1 VFSTISKRTWS
12 GKAQFLK
19 VVYSG
24 CVFNLLIRLGAEIA
38 VSSEFRLKSLSN
50 QRPDLRGSGPHPDRI
65 SACYIKTLRSSELG
79 SRFGAHS
86 QPILSGAIFGEGP
99 LVARKAVVRQDRA
112 LILQLNSTTIT
123 RSHRRDEAQR

>member
-1 VFSTISKRTWS
+1 MFSIISNRTWS
-12 GKAQFLK
+12 GKAHFLR
-19 VVYSG
+19 VVNSG

-50 QRPDLRGSGPHPDRI
+50 RGPDLHRSGPHPERI

-86 QPILSGAIFGEGP
+86 QPLLSGAIFSE
-99 LVARKAVVRQDRA
+99 
-112 LILQLNSTTIT
+112 
-123 RSHRRDEAQR
+123 